1 MMWAIYR
8 IHYGTDFII
17 QSVNSI
23 INYVDKIFI
32 FYSEEPW
39 VKTNKIN
46 YKSKVIEFPKNPDDV
61 KNFLLKNFQSNKIII
76 KKYECNSP
84 LNQYGDLYT
93 IVANENKDKPKFV
106 LFMEPDMIF
115 GKNQLQILK
124 LELTLKFWLKNITT
138 RQIEIWKF
146 NLDNVD
152 NFRIPLRKRRAGP
165 VLWHTNRSKKIQ
177 TEFSGCSSDKKKN
190 FSSFVKILNM
200 GFSFNKETMLY
211 KHLLAVVFSDV
222 IGDSKVDEM
231 WYDNKWLGWD
241 LDTINLDISEG
252 NQKKIKK
259 AYKFKI
265 PQKYNVYLK

>member
-1 MMWAIYR
+1 MWAIYR

-39 VKTNKIN
+39 VKSDKIN
-46 YKSKVIEFPKNPDDV
+46 YKNKLIEFPKNPENV
-61 KNFLLKNFQSNKIII
+61 KSFLLKNFQSEKIII

-84 LNQYGDLYT
+84 LNQYGNLYD
-93 IVANENKDKPKFV
+93 IAVNEDENKTKFV

-115 GKNQLQILK
+115 GENQLELLK

-138 RQIEIWKF
+138 KQIEMWKF

-165 VLWHTNRSKKIQ
+165 VLWHINRNKKIQ
-177 TEFSGCSSDKKKN
+177 TEFSGCSSDKKKK
-190 FSSFVKILNM
+190 FSSFIKTLNM
-200 GFSFNKETMLY
+200 GFSLNKETMRY
-211 KHLLAVVFSDV
+211 KHLLAIVFSTV

-231 WYDNKWLGWD
+231 WYDNKWLNWSP
-241 LDTINLDISEG
+241 DTTNLDVSEG

-265 PQKYNVYLK
+265 PPKYNVYLK